1 MSVALTPPVPLG
13 YHLRRTLTLALPVM
27 LARAGLVAM
36 LTVDTILAGRAG
48 GSELAFAGISMGP
61 QLIML
66 AIGIGLLVGSLVL
79 IAQAHGASR
88 FADCG
93 RIWRLALLLAGG
105 LGLAYAAVQWQGYA
119 LLHLLGEDDDIAR
132 GGGRVL
138 QMWALGMPGIMLYM
152 ATTTL
157 FEGISRPRA
166 AMLVSLGGN
175 LVNLALGWALTF
187 GAAGLPAMGAAGA
200 VLATSI
206 TLWLMFV
213 LLAGYALMLPDADQ
227 LGIRAPLAGHYY
239 LLGKLLL
246 LGLPVALSVG
256 FETTAFSGATIM
268 AGWLGQVPLAA
279 YQLSNN
285 VISFFYMLSLGLATA
300 AAVRVG
306 NAIGRGDQKNVST
319 AGWAAVCLVLGLM
332 LAIGVCISRMRDLI
346 ASAYTPDAA
355 VIAVASPVLA
365 VLAVLVIFD
374 GVQGVLM
381 GALRGAGDVVVPTA
395 IYAIAFAGCAIP
407 LGYYLGFHQ
416 ALGAIGLALGLVAG
430 LVAAVV
436 LLGLRFVAISRR
448 PVAAR

>member
-1 MSVALTPPVPLG
+1 MAMNPPVALDH
-13 YHLRRTLTLALPVM
+13 HLRHTVTLALPVM

-48 GSELAFAGISMGP
+48 GNELAFVGISMGP

-79 IAQAHGASR
+79 IAQAHGADR

-105 LGLAYAAVQWQGYA
+105 LGLIYGVLQWQGYS
-119 LLHLLGEDDDIAR
+119 LLRLLGEDDEIAR
-132 GGGRVL
+132 GGGKIMR
-138 QMWALGMPGIMLYM
+138 MWALGMPGIMLYM
-152 ATTTL
+152 ATTTF

-175 LVNLALGWALTF
+175 LINLALGWTLAF
-187 GAAGLPAMGAAGA
+187 GVAGLPAMGAAGA

-206 TLWLMFV
+206 TLWLMFL
-213 LLAGYALMLPDADQ
+213 LLAGYALLLPEAKRF
-227 LGIRAPLAGHYY
+227 GIHAPLAGHYH

-256 FETTAFSGATIM
+256 FETIAFSGATIM
-268 AGWLGQVPLAA
+268 AGWLGKTPLAA

-306 NAIGRGDQKNVST
+306 NAIGRGDQKDISM

-332 LAIGVCISRMRDLI
+332 LLVGLSMSLLRGQI
-346 ASAYTPDAA
+346 AAAYTPDPA

-365 VLAVLVIFD
+365 VLAVLVVFD

-381 GALRGAGDVVVPTA
+381 GALRGAGDVVLPTA
-395 IYAIAFAGCAIP
+395 IYAIAFGGCAIP
-407 LGYYLGFHQ
+407 LSYYFGYHQ
-416 ALGAIGLALGLVAG
+416 AQGAIGLALGLVAG
-430 LVAAVV
+430 LAAAAA
-436 LLGLRFVAISRR
+436 LLALRFTWISRR
-448 PVAAR
+448 APLAR